1 MSGQTIRL
9 VELTKYDFSNV
20 AATKEDGVYV
30 AQHVDV
36 SQWKAATLMIR
47 LHSGTIAESGASF
60 KVRAFADGYTDED
73 PALVFN
79 SAPQLASV
87 TLSQS
92 SANNNAPY
100 YVTSELTG
108 GDMGALITVL
118 ISGAQDTTQGDL
130 YGYFSIDLA
139 LKDE

>member
-20 AATKEDGVYV
+20 AAGSEDGFYI

-47 LHSGTIAESGASF
+47 LHSASVGQSGANF
-60 KVRAFADGYTDED
+60 KIKAFADGYTTED
-73 PALVFN
+73 PALAFT

-87 TLSQS
+87 TISQTNAS
-92 SANNNAPY
+92 NAPY

-108 GDMGALITVL
+108 GDMAALITVL
-118 ISGAQDTTQGDL
+118 ISGEQDTNQDDL